1 MCQGSCNC
9 SSNKSVLKVGL
20 PAPDFTAEGLFGS
33 EVKTVSLKQYRG
45 KWLVLFFYPLDFT
58 FVCPTE
64 ITAFNDAYDK
74 FAAMNTEV
82 LSASVDSVHAHM
94 AWQKDLGVMKF
105 GMLSDL
111 SHELSEKYGV
121 LIEDKGIALRGAFVI
136 DPEGILKMAVV
147 HDLAI
152 GRNVDEII
160 RVVEACQTGELCPI
174 NWKPGA
180 NTLGKA

>member
-1 MCQGSCNC
+1 MSCHSETKPC
-9 SSNKSVLKVGL
+9 LKVGK
-20 PAPDFTAEGLFGS
+20 PAPDFTGEALFGNTT
-33 EVKTVSLKQYRG
+33 KTVSLKDYRG

-74 FAAMNTEV
+74 FAAMNAEV
-82 LSASVDSVHAHM
+82 LSCSVDSIHAHM

-111 SHELSEKYGV
+111 NHKISESYDV
-121 LIEDKGIALRGAFVI
+121 LIEEKGIALRGAFVI

-147 HDLAI
+147 HDLSI
-152 GRNVDEII
+152 GRNVDEIV

-174 NWKPGA
+174 NWKPGET
-180 NTLGKA
+180 TLGKA

>member
-1 MCQGSCNC
+1 MCC
-9 SSNKSVLKVGL
+9 SNSKPQLKVGE

-33 EVKTVSLKQYRG
+33 ETKTVSLKDYRG

-64 ITAFNDAYDK
+64 ITAFNDAYDT
-74 FAAMNTEV
+74 FAGMNTEV
-82 LSASVDSVHAHM
+82 LSCSVDSIHAHM

-111 SHELSEKYGV
+111 NHKLSEDYNV
-121 LIEDKGIALRGAFVI
+121 LIEDKGIALRGVFVI
-136 DPEGILKMAVV
+136 DPDGILKMSAV

-152 GRNVDEII
+152 GRNVNEII

-180 NTLGKA
+180 KTLGKA

>member
-1 MCQGSCNC
+1 MCC
-9 SSNKSVLKVGL
+9 SDSKPSLKVGQ

-33 EVKTVSLKQYRG
+33 ETKTVSLKDYRG

-64 ITAFNDAYDK
+64 ITAFNAAYDK
-74 FAAMNTEV
+74 FASMNTEV
-82 LSASVDSVHAHM
+82 LSCSVDSVHAHL
-94 AWQKDLGVMKF
+94 AWQKDLGMMKF

-111 SHELSEKYGV
+111 NHKVSEDYGV
-121 LIEDKGIALRGAFVI
+121 LIEDKGIALRGVFVI
-136 DPEGILKMAVV
+136 DPDGVLKMSAV

-180 NTLGKA
+180 QTLGKA

>member
-1 MCQGSCNC
+1 MLPMCC
-9 SSNKSVLKVGL
+9 SDSKPTLKVGK
-20 PAPDFTAEGLFGS
+20 PAPDFTTDGLFGK
-33 EVKTVSLKQYRG
+33 ETKTVSLKDYRG
-45 KWLVLFFYPLDFT
+45 KWVVLFFYPLDFT

-64 ITAFNDAYDK
+64 ITAFNDAYDT
-74 FAAMNTEV
+74 FAKMNTEV
-82 LSASVDSVHAHM
+82 LSCSVDSVHAHM

-111 SHELSEKYGV
+111 SHEVSEKYGV
-121 LIEDKGIALRGAFVI
+121 LIEDKGIALRGVFVI
-136 DPEGILKMAVV
+136 DPDGVLKMSAV

-180 NTLGKA
+180 KTLGKA

>member
-1 MCQGSCNC
+1 MSCSNGGCGC
-9 SSNKSVLKVGL
+9 SQEVLKVGKV
-20 PAPDFTAEGLFGS
+20 APNFTAEGLFGN
-33 EVKTVSLKQYRG
+33 EVKTVSLKDYRG

-64 ITAFNDAYDK
+64 ITAFNDAYDD
-74 FAAMNTEV
+74 FAGMNTEV
-82 LSASVDSVHAHM
+82 LSVSVDSVHAHM

-111 SHELSEKYGV
+111 SHEVSKKYGV

-136 DPEGILKMAVV
+136 DPDGVLKMAVV

-152 GRNVDEII
+152 GRNVDEIV
-160 RVVEACQTGELCPI
+160 RVVKACQTGDLCPI

-180 NTLGKA
+180 KTLGKA